1 MPSSPFLRSPA
12 PRPRIALPWVGIA
25 AVLLA
30 ATISLSDAWHSVE
43 LRIFDTLMVK
53 TAPGKV
59 DLPITIVG
67 IDEASF
73 AHIKRQWPWPRSLH
87 ARLLDKLTEAGV
99 AVAAFDV
106 VFAEP
111 STGADDQA
119 FAAAIRRHGNVVL
132 AADTSYRETGATRQ
146 WLRVDPLPLFTDAGA
161 MRGLASVQIDPDGI
175 LRQLPIARDA
185 FWSQILKALE
195 KRHTGV
201 VAATETVPG
210 SLIRYLGGP
219 HTFTYIPYY
228 QMLEPEKYLSAN
240 WKTFLKDNIVIIG
253 RDLKSSTD
261 VGSAQS
267 DMFQTPFFSASHELM
282 PGPEVQAN
290 LVASMASGDAL
301 RRASRSA
308 TMLLT
313 LMTGCLSLL
322 LMRRWTP
329 VGSSLTGAALV
340 ILVAAIEYGLF
351 AGPLVWL
358 PAGGAA
364 LAVVLTYLA
373 QGGVAYSTELRQRR
387 QIRLAF
393 EKYVAPA
400 VVEQI
405 VTRTEFLRPG
415 GERQELTL
423 LFTDLA
429 GFTSIAEGMDAAE
442 VANLLNRHLS
452 EMTEI
457 ILRHKGTVDKFIGDA
472 VMAFWGAPVADPDQ
486 SLHAVEAA
494 IEMQHKVAA
503 MRADVLAAGGPELA
517 MRIGIHR
524 GECIVGNMG
533 GDNRFDYTAIG
544 DAVNIASRLE
554 GVNKFYGTGVL
565 LSDAVATALAGRV
578 RLRPVDTVRVK
589 GKQSGIAIY
598 TPCEDG
604 RLNAL
609 SKSALDAYRQG
620 DWSAAWERWQAVLI
634 YRGEDAVAQ
643 LFLSRLRLWQQD
655 GWPESWDGITT
666 LETK

>member
-1 MPSSPFLRSPA
+1 MSSSPFLRLPV

-30 ATISLSDAWHSVE
+30 VAVSLSDTWHSVE
-43 LRIFDTLMVK
+43 LRIYDALMVM
-53 TAPGKV
+53 TAPDRVG
-59 DLPITIVG
+59 LPITIIG

-73 AHIKRQWPWPRSLH
+73 AHLKLQWPWPRSLH

-111 STGADDQA
+111 SDGTDDQA
-119 FAAAIRRHGNVVL
+119 FAAAIRRNGNVVL
-132 AADTSYRETGATRQ
+132 AADTNYRETGATRQ
-146 WLRVDPLPLFTDAGA
+146 WLRVDPLPLFTNAGA
-161 MRGLASVQIDPDGI
+161 MPGLASVQIDPDGI
-175 LRQLPIARDA
+175 LRQVPAARDA

-195 KRHTGV
+195 KRSPGV
-201 VAATETVPG
+201 VATSEATPG
-210 SLIRYLGGP
+210 LLIRYLGGP

-228 QMLEPEKYLSAN
+228 QMLEPEKFLSAN
-240 WKTFLKDNIVIIG
+240 WKRFLKDNIVIIG
-253 RDLKSSTD
+253 RDLNSTTD

-290 LVASMASGDAL
+290 LVASMASGAVL
-301 RRASRSA
+301 RRTSKS
-308 TMLLT
+308 TTLLLT
-313 LMTGCLSLL
+313 LMTGCLSVL

-329 VGSSLTGAALV
+329 VRSSLIGAALV
-340 ILVAAIEYGLF
+340 ILVAAVEYGLF
-351 AGPLVWL
+351 YGPLVWL

-364 LAVVLTYLA
+364 LAVVFTYLA
-373 QGGVAYSTELRQRR
+373 QGGLAYSTELRQRR

-415 GERQELTL
+415 GKRQELTL

-442 VANLLNRHLS
+442 VANLLNRHLG

-457 ILRHKGTVDKFIGDA
+457 ILRHQGTVDKFIGDA

-486 SLHAVEAA
+486 SLHALEAA
-494 IEMQHKVAA
+494 IEMQRKVAA
-503 MRADVLAAGGPELA
+503 MRADVLAAGGPELM
-517 MRIGIHR
+517 MRVGIHR

-544 DAVNIASRLE
+544 DTVNLASRLE
-554 GVNKFYGTGVL
+554 GANKVYGTEIL
-565 LSDAVATALAGRV
+565 LSDAVATALAGRA

-589 GKQSGIAIY
+589 GKQFGIAIS
-598 TPCEDG
+598 TPCEDE
-604 RLNAL
+604 RLIAL

-620 DWSAAWERWQAVLI
+620 DWSTAWERWQAVLI
-634 YRGEDAVAQ
+634 YRGEDVVAQ
-643 LFLSRLRLWQQD
+643 LFLSRLRLWQQN
-655 GWPESWDGITT
+655 GWPKSWDGIST

>member
-358 PAGGAA
+358 PPAA
-364 LAVVLTYLA
+364 L
-373 QGGVAYSTELRQRR
+373 R
-387 QIRLAF
+387 
-393 EKYVAPA
+393 
-400 VVEQI
+400 
-405 VTRTEFLRPG
+405 
-415 GERQELTL
+415 
-423 LFTDLA
+423 
-429 GFTSIAEGMDAAE
+429 
-442 VANLLNRHLS
+442 
-452 EMTEI
+452 
-457 ILRHKGTVDKFIGDA
+457 
-472 VMAFWGAPVADPDQ
+472 
-486 SLHAVEAA
+486 
-494 IEMQHKVAA
+494 
-503 MRADVLAAGGPELA
+503 
-517 MRIGIHR
+517 
-524 GECIVGNMG
+524 
-533 GDNRFDYTAIG
+533 
-544 DAVNIASRLE
+544 
-554 GVNKFYGTGVL
+554 
-565 LSDAVATALAGRV
+565 
-578 RLRPVDTVRVK
+578 
-589 GKQSGIAIY
+589 
-598 TPCEDG
+598 
-604 RLNAL
+604 
-609 SKSALDAYRQG
+609 
-620 DWSAAWERWQAVLI
+620 
-634 YRGEDAVAQ
+634 
-643 LFLSRLRLWQQD
+643 
-655 GWPESWDGITT
+655 
-666 LETK
+666 